1 MNQKTMQ
8 SNGAGSVGD
17 SRPRDSSEM
26 REARKERKDYWRG
39 RWAIYLFLGVV
50 IICQLL
56 PFYLAITSSLKPAD
70 DMTSALIPRMH
81 DLAWGNWTTAIT
93 EGGILT
99 SVLNSVIV
107 TVCTTVLVCVFGA
120 MAAYPLAR
128 RQTRFNGVVSAFI
141 LSMMI
146 PPLSILVPLYSFLVK
161 INAANTY
168 WGIILVL
175 TTTNLPLAVFLY
187 TAFIKAIPPAIDEAG
202 TIDGANRLQVFSRL
216 ILPML
221 KPVTATVVIMTGST
235 VWNDYA
241 LSSYIL
247 TDPARQTIAPR
258 VASFFSANTNNLG
271 IAAAAALIA
280 AVPMVVAYMFLQKYF
295 IAGMVAGA
303 VK

>member
-1 MNQKTMQ
+1 MGKHMQ
-8 SNGAGSVGD
+8 ARAVSGANVSPAHET
-17 SRPRDSSEM
+17 REQRDL
-26 REARKERKDYWRG
+26 RKENKEYQRG
-39 RWAIYLFLGVV
+39 RWAIYLFLGIVV
-50 IICQLL
+50 ICQLL
-56 PFYLAITSSLKPAD
+56 PFYLAITTSLKPAD
-70 DMTSALIPRMH
+70 DMSSALIPRTG
-81 DLAWGNWTTAIT
+81 DLAWGNWLAAIN
-93 EGGILT
+93 EGGILG

-107 TVCTTVLVCVFGA
+107 TAITTLLVCVLGA
-120 MAAYPLAR
+120 AAAYPLAR
-128 RQTRFNGVVSAFI
+128 RQTRFNKVVSAFI
-141 LSMMI
+141 LSMMMI
-146 PPLSILVPLYSFLVK
+146 PPLSILVPLYSFLVS

-168 WGIILVL
+168 WGVILVL

-202 TIDGANRLQVFSRL
+202 TIDGANRLKVFGGL

-247 TDPARQTIAPR
+247 TDPAKQTIAPR

>member
-1 MNQKTMQ
+1 
-8 SNGAGSVGD
+8 
-17 SRPRDSSEM
+17 M
-26 REARKERKDYWRG
+26 REACQERKNYRRG
-39 RWAIYLFLGVV
+39 RWAIYFFLGVV
-50 IICQLL
+50 IVCQLL
-56 PFYLAITSSLKPAD
+56 PFYLAVTSSLKPAD
-70 DMTSALIPRMH
+70 DMTSALVPRMH
-81 DLAWGNWTTAIT
+81 NLAWDNWTTAIT

-99 SVLNSVIV
+99 SVFNSVIV

-128 RQTRFNGVVSAFI
+128 RQTRFNGAVSAFI
-141 LSMMI
+141 LSMMMI

-175 TTTNLPLAVFLY
+175 TATNLPLAVFLY

-202 TIDGANRLQVFSRL
+202 TIDGANRLQVFLRL

-247 TDPARQTIAPR
+247 TDTARQTIAPR

-280 AVPMVVAYMFLQKYF
+280 AVPMVVAYVFLQKYF